1 MKRKSNQR
9 QGQKTGQKI
18 GPKPGQK
25 PDRNA
30 SSPMRGPQKGA
41 GAKRSVPASR
51 TAPRNQHGQRTQ
63 NAGKEINPL
72 RDGARWV
79 VGIHSCEET
88 LIMRPKKIR
97 EIWLREDYMSSE
109 SLRHIADHAAK
120 QKVPVQKKSAGQL
133 DMIGSGHQGVA
144 LAALSSPELDWSL
157 LAKDDTKHIVLILDG
172 LEDPHNLGS
181 ILRTAWLVGA
191 KAILIPEDR
200 AVGLTPTVCKI
211 ASGGAEHVP
220 VEQHS
225 NLASIMQKLKDA
237 GFWIY
242 GLSEKGKRKPWEFEL
257 PNKVAWVVGNEGSGL
272 RITTER
278 ACDELVRIPQVE
290 SGSSYNASIAL
301 AMALTET
308 CRQLGQPD

>member
-1 MKRKSNQR
+1 MKNSRPGKGQGNKANASPPKSSRAPASKNPNLR
-9 QGQKTGQKI
+9 GSSPPKHS
-18 GPKPGQK
+18 PKPAQGKLAPRNSHGQ
-25 PDRNA
+25 RV
-30 SSPMRGPQKGA
+30 QA
-41 GAKRSVPASR
+41 GAKEV
-51 TAPRNQHGQRTQ
+51 
-63 NAGKEINPL
+63 NPL

-88 LIMRPKKIR
+88 LKVRPKQVR
-97 EIWLREDYMSSE
+97 EIWVREDYLSSE
-109 SLRHIADHAAK
+109 SLRSLADHAAK
-120 QKVPVQKKSAGQL
+120 HRIPVQKKSTGQL
-133 DMIGSGHQGVA
+133 DQIGSGHQGVA
-144 LAALSSPELDWSL
+144 IAALKDPELNWSIFEKED
-157 LAKDDTKHIVLILDG
+157 AKHIVLILDG

-181 ILRTAWLVGA
+181 ILRTAWLTNV
-191 KAILIPEDR
+191 KAIFIPEDR

-220 VEQHS
+220 VEQHA
-225 NLASIMQKLKDA
+225 NLASTMQKLKDA

-242 GLSEKGKRKPWEFEL
+242 GLSEKGKRKPWDFEL
-257 PNKVAWVVGNEGSGL
+257 PQKVAWVVGNEGSGL

-278 ACDELVRIPQVE
+278 ACDELVRIPQVD

>member
-1 MKRKSNQR
+1 MTRKTNQKAV
-9 QGQKTGQKI
+9 QKADRSVSP
-18 GPKPGQK
+18 PK
-25 PDRNA
+25 
-30 SSPMRGPQKGA
+30 RGPQKSAAPKGSA
-41 GAKRSVPASR
+41 SSR
-51 TAPRNQHGQRTQ
+51 TAPRSQHGQRTEKPGQ
-63 NAGKEINPL
+63 DINPH

-88 LIMRPKKIR
+88 LIVRPKKIR
-97 EIWLREDYMSSE
+97 EVWLREDYLSSE
-109 SLRHIADHAAK
+109 SLRHIADRAAK
-120 QKVPVQKKSAGQL
+120 NKVLVHKKSAGQL
-133 DMIGSGHQGVA
+133 DMIGSGNQGVA
-144 LAALSSPELDWSL
+144 LAALSSPELDWSGL
-157 LAKDDTKHIVLILDG
+157 SKDDAKHIVLILDG

-220 VEQHS
+220 VEQHT
-225 NLASIMQKLKDA
+225 NLASIMQKLKDS

-257 PNKVAWVVGNEGSGL
+257 PSKVAWVVGNEGSGL